1 MEIYFSF
8 QAALC
13 FSIAHIFIRRGL
25 VQSNAMTGSFISLS
39 TTATVLWILLL
50 IFVPLER
57 LWSPAVLIFVAAGI
71 FAPGMG
77 RTLSYV
83 GIEKVGVA
91 RSVPIVN
98 SSPIF
103 ASVFAVIFL
112 GEAWRLQ
119 NLVGTLLVI
128 SGVIIL
134 SLTKPAAARWRK
146 RDIVYPIIG
155 AVAFGAS
162 ANLRKAGL
170 GFIHIP
176 ILAAA
181 VTAGAAA
188 LFSFTLLQVQGGK
201 RAFKLT
207 RKSAAWLFP
216 AAVFNTAAT
225 LSVFYALSHGKVVI
239 VEPLVSFNPVITL
252 LLTSVF
258 LRDLEVLNPRMITG
272 ALLTVAGTVLVVL
285 AK

>member
-1 MEIYFSF
+1 M
-8 QAALC
+8 
-13 FSIAHIFIRRGL
+13 
-25 VQSNAMTGSFISLS
+25 
-39 TTATVLWILLL
+39 
-50 IFVPLER
+50 
-57 LWSPAVLIFVAAGI
+57 
-71 FAPGMG
+71 
-77 RTLSYV
+77 
-83 GIEKVGVA
+83 
-91 RSVPIVN
+91 
-98 SSPIF
+98 
-103 ASVFAVIFL
+103 
-112 GEAWRLQ
+112 
-119 NLVGTLLVI
+119 I

-146 RDIVYPIIG
+146 RDIFYPIIG

-162 ANLRKAGL
+162 ANLRKTGL
-170 GFIHIP
+170 GFIQIP

-188 LFSFTLLQVQGGK
+188 LFSFTLLQLQGGR

-207 RKSAAWLFP
+207 RKSASWLFP

-225 LSVFYALSHGKVVI
+225 LSVFSALSHGKVVI

>member
-1 MEIYFSF
+1 M
-8 QAALC
+8 
-13 FSIAHIFIRRGL
+13 
-25 VQSNAMTGSFISLS
+25 
-39 TTATVLWILLL
+39 
-50 IFVPLER
+50 
-57 LWSPAVLIFVAAGI
+57 
-71 FAPGMG
+71 
-77 RTLSYV
+77 
-83 GIEKVGVA
+83 
-91 RSVPIVN
+91 
-98 SSPIF
+98 
-103 ASVFAVIFL
+103 
-112 GEAWRLQ
+112 
-119 NLVGTLLVI
+119 
-128 SGVIIL
+128 
-134 SLTKPAAARWRK
+134 
-146 RDIVYPIIG
+146 
-155 AVAFGAS
+155 AFGAS
-162 ANLRKAGL
+162 ANLCKAGL

-258 LRDLEVLNPRMITG
+258 LRDLEVLNLRMITG